1 MDDGW
6 GLHFVRRTRKSE
18 LSGRNQSPFGT
29 LGRKPQELVAPSG
42 CCLGSGIDTRRSE
55 RVGSSKQG
63 YNDQTHFARLFS
75 LSLVTGSLLV
85 LSGGAAT
92 QRSHGGC
99 VVQLQFQM
107 VCDRPPVAFGGSPP
121 HGGGEWRNLPLVR
134 GRRERGGRS
143 HIIWNCS

>member
-29 LGRKPQELVAPSG
+29 LGSKPQELVAPSG

-63 YNDQTHFARLFS
+63 YNDQTHFCPPFS
-75 LSLVTGSLLV
+75 LPIVTLRHLQRLRAAKPARAANQFIHILLFISKRSV
-85 LSGGAAT
+85 SGLHPL
-92 QRSHGGC
+92 RDSRGC
-99 VVQLQFQM
+99 E
-107 VCDRPPVAFGGSPP
+107 DVA
-121 HGGGEWRNLPLVR
+121 V
-134 GRRERGGRS
+134 ERTVD
-143 HIIWNCS
+143 

>member
-63 YNDQTHFARLFS
+63 YNDQTHFCPPFFPFS
-75 LSLVTGSLLV
+75 CYWKAMLSNSN
-85 LSGGAAT
+85 S
-92 QRSHGGC
+92 RWC
-99 VVQLQFQM
+99 VSDPL
-107 VCDRPPVAFGGSPP
+107 PP
-121 HGGGEWRNLPLVR
+121 
-134 GRRERGGRS
+134 
-143 HIIWNCS
+143 

>member
-29 LGRKPQELVAPSG
+29 LGSKPQGLAAPSG

-63 YNDQTHFARLFS
+63 YNDQTPFAPLF
-75 LSLVTGSLLV
+75 L
-85 LSGGAAT
+85 
-92 QRSHGGC
+92 
-99 VVQLQFQM
+99 F
-107 VCDRPPVAFGGSPP
+107 
-121 HGGGEWRNLPLVR
+121 LPLR
-134 GRRERGGRS
+134 GAPVQTRRAAKTPRAAKQF
-143 HIIWNCS
+143 ILTV